1 MCFLSVQS
9 TQNSGATTAGSTSA
23 SSGSAGEG
31 SSTAGGSTSGVGQSP
46 TAVGSSAAATL
57 PVGSAANAGGHLVSK
72 AGVNFGTI
80 LLLLYCDCLHTY
92 LYYFVG
98 IHFPIMLTRFA

>member
-46 TAVGSSAAATL
+46 ASAAAGAS
-57 PVGSAANAGGHLVSK
+57 VGNAASAGGHLVLK
-72 AGVNFGTI
+72 AGANFVTI
-80 LLLLYCDCLHTY
+80 LLLLIITSYCCDL
-92 LYYFVG
+92 LYTLYCFIGIYFYSFSNHVD
-98 IHFPIMLTRFA
+98 